1 MARARRRPA
10 GGRRGYDRTDRLNSL
25 LFRILAE
32 ELEVIDDERFGFLT
46 VTGVSTDRDLTI
58 ASVFVTSDAEGEE
71 LFEALEEHRPRL
83 QKAVAQQARLRRV
96 PPLRFVSDEAV
107 QSADRIEAI
116 LRDLEAGDA

>member
-10 GGRRGYDRTDRLNSL
+10 GGKRGYDRTDRLNSL
-25 LFRILAE
+25 LFQILAE
-32 ELEVIDDERFGFLT
+32 ELEVIDDDRLGFLT
-46 VTGVSTDRDLTI
+46 VTGVEADRDLTT
-58 ASVFVTSDAEGEE
+58 AKVFITSDAETEG

-83 QKAVAQQARLRRV
+83 QKAIAGQTRVRRV
-96 PPLRFVSDEAV
+96 PPLRFVADDAV

>member
-32 ELEVIDDERFGFLT
+32 ELELIDDERFGFLT
-46 VTGVSTDRDLTI
+46 VTGVSTDRDLTT
-58 ASVFVTSDAEGEE
+58 ASVFVTSDARGED
-71 LFEALEEHRPRL
+71 LFEALEEYRPRL
-83 QKAVAQQARLRRV
+83 QRAVAEQARLRRV

-107 QSADRIEAI
+107 RSADRIEAI

>member
-32 ELEVIDDERFGFLT
+32 ELELIDDERFGFLT
-46 VTGVSTDRDLTI
+46 VTGVSTDRDLTT
-58 ASVFVTSDAEGEE
+58 ASVFVTSDARGED

-83 QKAVAQQARLRRV
+83 QRAVAEQARLRRV

-107 QSADRIEAI
+107 RSADRIEAI

>member
-32 ELEVIDDERFGFLT
+32 EFELIDDERFGFLT
-46 VTGVSTDRDLTI
+46 VTGVSTDRDLTT
-58 ASVFVTSDAEGEE
+58 ASVFVTSDARGED

-83 QKAVAQQARLRRV
+83 QRAVAEQARLRRV

-107 QSADRIEAI
+107 RSADRIEAI